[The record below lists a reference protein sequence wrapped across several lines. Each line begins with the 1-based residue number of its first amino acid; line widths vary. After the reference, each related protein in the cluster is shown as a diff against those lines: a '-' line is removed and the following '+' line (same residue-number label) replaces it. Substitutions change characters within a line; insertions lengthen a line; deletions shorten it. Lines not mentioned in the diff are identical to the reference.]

1 MMAAVRNSLFLV
13 VILICICLSRGLAER
28 NWLNCF
34 GGEIRPVKAIAFI
47 NSTSVKG
54 TVIFTQ
60 ANCLSPVTVQVSLTD
75 LKPGDHGDVSGG
87 CTSMMSHYNPDM
99 NNHGGL
105 TDKIRH
111 EGDMGNIQANADG
124 MSSMTI
130 VDNYITLSGSRS
142 IIGRGL
148 VIHEKMDDLGK
159 GGASDSLT
167 TGNAGGRIGCGV
179 IGYM

>member
-1 MMAAVRNSLFLV
+1 MA
-13 VILICICLSRGLAER
+13 
-28 NWLNCF
+28 
-34 GGEIRPVKAIAFI
+34 
-47 NSTSVKG
+47 
-54 TVIFTQ
+54 
-60 ANCLSPVTVQVSLTD
+60 
-75 LKPGDHGDVSGG
+75 
-87 CTSMMSHYNPDM
+87 HYNPDM
-99 NNHGGL
+99 HNHGGL

-111 EGDMGNIQANADG
+111 AGDMGNIKANADG
-124 MSSMTI
+124 VASMTI

-142 IIGRGL
+142 IVGRGL